1 MGSLYRNFIP
11 EFKVESVELLIR
23 SDGSVAEI
31 ARDFGI
37 GDGTLENWL
46 KAAKKY
52 GRVKKSSL
60 EIGEGA

>member
-11 EFKVESVELLIR
+11 EFKVESVELLVR
-23 SDGSVAEI
+23 SGRSVAEI

-37 GDGTLENWL
+37 SDGTLENWL

-60 EIGEGA
+60 EVGVGA